1 MINTT
6 GTLLNLKARAGFA
19 LLNFIFLIVLSWF
32 FMVLPFNAPALF
44 SVSGVFLRAACA
56 AENTAVKNEISS
68 DSALELKSEEKAGR
82 SGEKV
87 FKEKTAKITWFGH
100 SMFLIE
106 FESARILIDPFSDI
120 GYPMPLRPINC
131 DICIVSHKH
140 TDHSNLNLAG
150 GAYALKDSEGFSN
163 VRGVGVN
170 MIKSYHDRKLG
181 ADRGIN
187 YISVFDYDN
196 VRFAHLG
203 DLGAYDDQLLKSLG
217 RVDVL
222 MIPVGGYYTIDAYD
236 AWEIIRYLNPKI
248 ILPMH
253 YKTGKLS
260 AKNPIDTAEKFISGR
275 SNIEYF
281 ENGSCE
287 IKLND
292 LPKEQMIYMF
302 KL

>member
-1 MINTT
+1 MKNIKRTFYNFSVPA
-6 GTLLNLKARAGFA
+6 GISFLLVAFFS
-19 LLNFIFLIVLSWF
+19 LLLCFFIFFI
-32 FMVLPFNAPALF
+32 PALF
-44 SVSGVFLRAACA
+44 LVSGIFLQAACA
-56 AENTAVKNEISS
+56 EENISVKNEKSH
-68 DSALELKSEEKAGR
+68 DDVLQVKSEEKTGL
-82 SGEKV
+82 SGEK
-87 FKEKTAKITWFGH
+87 FIKERTAKITWFGH

-120 GYPMPLRPINC
+120 GYSMPMRPIIC
-131 DICIVSHKH
+131 DICIMSHKH
-140 TDHSNLNLAG
+140 PDHSNLNLAG
-150 GAYALKDSEGFSN
+150 GAYALKDSEGFTN

-170 MIKSYHDRKLG
+170 LIKSYHDRKLG

-203 DLGAYDDQLLKSLG
+203 DLGSYDDKLLKSLG

-253 YKTGKLS
+253 YKTEKLS
-260 AKNPIDTAEKFISGR
+260 PKNPIDTVEKFVSGR
-275 SNIEYF
+275 RNIMYF

-292 LPKEQMIYMF
+292 LPKEEMIYMF
-302 KL
+302 NLK

>member
-1 MINTT
+1 LELPVVNNTVRASHKE
-6 GTLLNLKARAGFA
+6 LNSMRTQKAFFYSIAPAGPAFSDA
-19 LLNFIFLIVLSWF
+19 AATASLSRFKIFLIISAMAVF
-32 FMVLPFNAPALF
+32 FVFALF
-44 SVSGVFLRAACA
+44 LQTARA
-56 AENTAVKNEISS
+56 
-68 DSALELKSEEKAGR
+68 D
-82 SGEKV
+82 
-87 FKEKTAKITWFGH
+87 EKTVKITWFGH

-106 FESARILIDPFSDI
+106 FESARVLIDPFSDI
-120 GYPMPLRPINC
+120 GYPMPLRPIIC

-140 TDHSNLNLAG
+140 ADHSNLNLAG

-163 VRGVGVN
+163 AGGIGVD

-187 YISVFDYDN
+187 YISVFNCGN

-203 DLGAYDDQLLKSLG
+203 DLGSYDDKLLKSLG

-236 AWEIIRYLNPKI
+236 AWEIVRYLGPKI
-248 ILPMH
+248 IFPMH
-253 YKTGKLS
+253 YKTEKLDS
-260 AKNPIDTAEKFISGR
+260 KIPIDTAEKFISGR
-275 SNIEYF
+275 GNIEYF

-302 KL
+302 RL

>member
-1 MINTT
+1 MTNTAMAH
-6 GTLLNLKARAGFA
+6 LKLKIPGGSQFFGMAFFSVRLCISMF
-19 LLNFIFLIVLSWF
+19 FI
-32 FMVLPFNAPALF
+32 PALF
-44 SVSGVFLRAACA
+44 LVSCFFLQTAY
-56 AENTAVKNEISS
+56 AEENISVKNEKFQ
-68 DSALELKSEEKAGR
+68 DAALKVKPEEKTGSA
-82 SGEKV
+82 SEKT
-87 FKEKTAKITWFGH
+87 FEEKTAKITWFGH

-120 GYPMPLRPINC
+120 GYPMPIRPIHC

-140 TDHSNLNLAG
+140 ADHSNLNLAG

-170 MIKSYHDRKLG
+170 LIKSYHDRKLG

-253 YKTGKLS
+253 YKTEKLNP
-260 AKNPIDTAEKFISGR
+260 KNPIDTAEKFISGR
-275 SNIEYF
+275 RNIIYF

-292 LPKEQMIYMF
+292 LPKEEMIYMF
-302 KL
+302 NL

>member
-1 MINTT
+1 MDASRTHF
-6 GTLLNLKARAGFA
+6 NLKSPAGIHFFSIVFFIARLSFSVFLIPAFVLISA
-19 LLNFIFLIVLSWF
+19 IFLHS
-32 FMVLPFNAPALF
+32 
-44 SVSGVFLRAACA
+44 SYA
-56 AENTAVKNEISS
+56 AENISS
-68 DSALELKSEEKAGR
+68 ENEKIQDVVTQIKSEEKAGP
-82 SGEKV
+82 SGEKK

-106 FESARILIDPFSDI
+106 FESARVLIDPFSDI
-120 GYPMPLRPINC
+120 GYPMPIRPILC

-140 TDHSNLNLAG
+140 ADHSNLNLAG

-163 VRGVGVN
+163 VRGVGIN
-170 MIKSYHDRKLG
+170 LIKSYHDRKLG

-253 YKTGKLS
+253 YKTEKLS
-260 AKNPIDTAEKFISGR
+260 PKNPIDTAEKFISGR
-275 SNIEYF
+275 RNIVYF

-292 LPKEQMIYMF
+292 LPKEEMIYMF
-302 KL
+302 DLK